1 MKNSKMPVLFI
12 GHGSPINAIEDNE
25 FNQSWRKIARNIP
38 KPKAILS
45 ISAHW
50 ETRGTSLTGA
60 QKPPT
65 IHDFVGFPPK
75 LFQVKYPASGSPW
88 LVDKMTRLLDQVTIT
103 IDLNWGFDHGTW
115 SVLSAMFPMADV
127 PVVQM
132 SLNRSR
138 DVDYHYML
146 GEKLGV
152 LRQEGVL
159 ILGSGNLVHNLPEAV
174 FKDVAFDWAVQFDA
188 NTRDWILQRNHPS
201 LIYYEKLNGA
211 ASLAINTAE
220 HYLPLLYVLG
230 ASDAA
235 DDIQFYCEKVTLGSV
250 SMRCVRFG

>member
-1 MKNSKMPVLFI
+1 MPVLFI

-25 FNQSWRKIARNIP
+25 FNQAWRHIASDIP

-50 ETRGTSLTGA
+50 ETRGTSLTGSLN
-60 QKPPT
+60 PHT
-65 IHDFVGFPPK
+65 IHDFVGFPPQ
-75 LFQVKYPASGSPW
+75 LFQVKYPASGSTW
-88 LVDKMTRLLDQVTIT
+88 LIELLSKTLSQVTIT
-103 IDLNWGFDHGTW
+103 VDRNWGLDHGTW
-115 SVLSAMFPMADV
+115 SVLYPMYPLADV

-132 SLNRSR
+132 SLNRSM
-138 DVDYHYML
+138 DADYHYML
-146 GEKLGV
+146 GEKLRA

-159 ILGSGNLVHNLPEAV
+159 ILGSGNMVHNLREAV
-174 FKDVAFDWAVQFDA
+174 FKDLAFDWAVRFDENA
-188 NTRDWILQRNHPS
+188 KEWIQQRNHHS

-230 ASDAA
+230 ASEPE
-235 DDIQFYCEKVTLGSV
+235 DDIKFFCEKVTLGSI
-250 SMRCVRFG
+250 SMRCVQFG

>member
-25 FNQSWRKIARNIP
+25 FSQTWRRIAKDIP

-50 ETRGTSLTGA
+50 ETRGTSLTGSL
-60 QKPPT
+60 KPPT
-65 IHDFVGFPPK
+65 IHDFVGFPTQ
-75 LFQVKYPASGSPW
+75 LFQVNYPVSGSLW
-88 LVDKMTRLLDQVTIT
+88 LVDLVGKAMDQMTLT
-103 IDLNWGFDHGTW
+103 IDRNWGLDHGTW
-115 SVLSAMFPMADV
+115 SVLHPMYPLADV

-132 SLNRSR
+132 SLNRSM
-138 DVDYHYML
+138 DADYHYML
-146 GEKLGV
+146 GEKLRV

-159 ILGSGNLVHNLPEAV
+159 ILGSGNMVHNLREAV
-174 FKDVAFDWAVQFDA
+174 FKDVSFDWAVKFEENA
-188 NTRDWILQRNHPS
+188 RDWILQRNHHS

-220 HYLPLLYVLG
+220 HYLPLLYILG
-230 ASDAA
+230 ASEPD
-235 DDIQFYCEKVTLGSV
+235 DDIRFFCEKVTLGSV
-250 SMRCVRFG
+250 SMRCVQFG